1 MHAER
6 RNVGTTQV
14 CLFRD
19 SFTPLTATGLSL
31 YGLSND
37 IPKANTTFKDKQ
49 NLPYTLL
56 CDPKRT
62 LIEAIGMKS
71 AKGTQ
76 RGVFV
81 IDKSGKVLAK
91 EAGSPAGTVEVVRR
105 IVKEMAGGDVKGLE
119 KLDDQIAAET
129 AAEVADVAATMDKSK
144 PATPLPSQAAHTF

>member
-1 MHAER
+1 MS
-6 RNVGTTQV
+6 GTNQV

-19 SFTPLTATGLSL
+19 SFAPLSATGLSI

-37 IPKANTTFKDKQ
+37 SPKANTTFKQKQ

-56 CDPKRT
+56 SDPQRT

-81 IDKSGKVLAK
+81 VDKNGKVLAK
-91 EAGSPAGTVEVVRR
+91 EAGSPAGTVDVVRG
-105 IVKEMAGGDVKGLE
+105 IVKEMPGGQTAAVEELKQ
-119 KLDDQIAAET
+119 KIVAET
-129 AAEVADVAATMDKSK
+129 AAEVADVAATMDRSK
-144 PATPLPSQAAHTF
+144 TSTPLPSQAAHIVKV